1 MPEIKFLDP
10 SRGIAPQDWI
20 AVWAIM
26 LHPKDENLRR
36 EFIKV
41 SSAACLSEANGP
53 SGALLRSTLRMDEH
67 AFAEIATLPSVST
80 VMKRAVDA
88 AGFAGHTAGDIL
100 LYVLAA
106 ASDRPADATL
116 RKARYLLERRNA
128 GDKSR
133 RGKVRPASPAAI
145 KAAWGAYRSV
155 AHFYAAINL
164 QRQRNDLPLT
174 YFEDMPML
182 LTGAECLRRRGEA
195 FKPPGSATPVLRPDE
210 TWRIPQNLKLPVV
223 DIVLEG
229 IDEWSTTRLEEY
241 RHD

>member
-1 MPEIKFLDP
+1 MREITFLDA

-20 AVWAIM
+20 AVWAVM
-26 LHPKDENLRR
+26 LHPKDKNLRR

-41 SSAACLSEANGP
+41 SSAWLSSADGP
-53 SGALLRSTLRMDEH
+53 RGALLRSTLRRDEH
-67 AFAEIATLPSVST
+67 AIAEIAALPSQSA

-106 ASDRPADATL
+106 ASDRPADATIH
-116 RKARYLLERRNA
+116 KARYLVGKRNA
-128 GDKSR
+128 ARTSR
-133 RGKVRPASPAAI
+133 RRKVTPASPAAI
-145 KAAWGAYRSV
+145 KTAWTAYRSV
-155 AHFYAAINL
+155 AHFYAAVSL
-164 QRQRNDLPLT
+164 QRQHNDLALT
-174 YFEDMPML
+174 YFEEMPIL

-210 TWRIPQNLKLPVV
+210 TWRIPQNLKLPEV